1 METIMDKRQ
10 QDEAK
15 LLLVLEATDRAS
27 VYAGAAVPDIASVLK
42 QMGHAELH
50 AGSLSRL
57 LTVARKAG
65 LLEYG
70 PVFDWRCWYLTS
82 AGRTALAHKQVSLP

>member
-1 METIMDKRQ
+1 MDKRQ

-27 VYAGAAVPDIASVLK
+27 VYAGASVPDIASVLK
-42 QMGHAELH
+42 QMGHAELR
-50 AGSLSRL
+50 GSSLSRL
-57 LTVARKAG
+57 LTIARKAG

-82 AGRTALAHKQVSLP
+82 AGRAALARKQVSLP